1 MCTICRKGDPRQDSV
16 KSLADRISPV
26 YSIVKR
32 VSRLVGK
39 WFYAMELS
47 YSAFPVTGRALMAP
61 YLPRDGPS
69 GSQYSEGGAL
79 YALGLITAN
88 HGHDMREFLLTSL
101 RNASGGA
108 GGSKPIIQ
116 HGACLGL
123 GKHPARGEG
132 GGNSRLSFHNCDHA
146 AYVIS
151 TRVLMLEEAG
161 A

>member
-1 MCTICRKGDPRQDSV
+1 
-16 KSLADRISPV
+16 
-26 YSIVKR
+26 
-32 VSRLVGK
+32 
-39 WFYAMELS
+39 
-47 YSAFPVTGRALMAP
+47 MAP

-88 HGHDMREFLLTSL
+88 HGHDIREFLLTSL

-123 GKHPARGEG
+123 GEQYNKLLVVSARSVVALGSCGCTSE
-132 GGNSRLSFHNCDHA
+132 DAYHA
-146 AYVIS
+146 WQQTSPVKGVCVCRDIPLIAMHRWPIS
-151 TRVLMLEEAG
+151 SG
-161 A
+161 QSP